1 MPHSR
6 PPPSIHTIA
15 LNLVN
20 RGSVLVAVLISL
32 LELAAR
38 FLEALKAEFDVEEL
52 PNEALVPIECHEA
65 GIQVIT
71 VRVAGSQ

>member
-1 MPHSR
+1 MVCVQHLEKVFVQR
-6 PPPSIHTIA
+6 A
-15 LNLVN
+15 
-20 RGSVLVAVLISL
+20 GM

>member
-1 MPHSR
+1 
-6 PPPSIHTIA
+6 
-15 LNLVN
+15 LVN
-20 RGSVLVAVLISL
+20 RGSVLVAVLISLL